1 MDRIYDVT
9 VPGVREK
16 FETWIR
22 DRGGVQV
29 WENLNLSN
37 PGAGRQFTP
46 AEMIGLGEDG
56 KPTPSPAPHWS
67 VGRGEVVT
75 SIDRFRF
82 VASWAEV
89 KRFRV
94 AIRRG
99 AQGFTLKCTDA
110 SSAKIHKAL
119 EKYPGSTYRFDYD
132 HQEAVIEVPTWTS

>member
-46 AEMIGLGEDG
+46 ALQTIDEPGMLAGRA
-56 KPTPSPAPHWS
+56 PSPAPHWS

-110 SSAKIHKAL
+110 SSAKIHKEL
-119 EKYPGSTYRFDYD
+119 EKYPGSTYRFDYER
-132 HQEAVIEVPTWTS
+132 QE